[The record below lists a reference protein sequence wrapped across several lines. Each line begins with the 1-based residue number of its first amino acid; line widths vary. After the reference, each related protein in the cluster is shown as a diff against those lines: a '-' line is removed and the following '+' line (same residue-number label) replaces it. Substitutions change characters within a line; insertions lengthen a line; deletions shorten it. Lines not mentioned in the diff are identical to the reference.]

1 MSTRKTMTTVAA
13 AASLS
18 IAALLTSGLTAMAQS
33 QYTNGPDGMQPNT
46 LAQKPHTARRMRMAD
61 NRPLVVRRRAVP
73 LAPAVIEVPAPVVNT
88 GPGTIVTGPLGF
100 GSNVVGLP
108 FRALAGVFPATGDP
122 AVNPLVLI
130 GAPLHAVGDIVQV
143 PFRIVGAPFGGTTIA
158 TY

>member
-1 MSTRKTMTTVAA
+1 MSITKTMTTIAA

-18 IAALLTSGLTAMAQS
+18 IAAVLMSGLAAKAQS
-33 QYTNGPDGMQPNT
+33 QYTNGPDGLQPNT
-46 LAQKPHTARRMRMAD
+46 LAQKPHTARRMRMGS

-73 LAPAVIEVPAPVVNT
+73 LKPAVVEVEAPAVNT

-108 FRALAGVFPATGDP
+108 FRILGGVFPATGDP

>member
-1 MSTRKTMTTVAA
+1 MLTLKMMSTVAA
-13 AASLS
+13 AATMS
-18 IAALLTSGLTAMAQS
+18 IAALLTSGLTASAQS
-33 QYTNGPDGMQPNT
+33 QYTNGPDGQQPNT
-46 LAQKPHTARRMRMAD
+46 LAQKPHTARHMRLAD
-61 NRPLVVRRRAVP
+61 NRPLVVRRRAAP
-73 LAPAVIEVPAPVVNT
+73 LAPAVIEVPGPVVNT

-100 GSNVVGLP
+100 GSDVVGLP
-108 FRALAGVFPATGDP
+108 FRVLGGMFPASGDP

>member
-1 MSTRKTMTTVAA
+1 MSTIKTMTTVAA

-18 IAALLTSGLTAMAQS
+18 IAALLTSGFTATAQS

-46 LAQKPHTARRMRMAD
+46 LAQKPHTAKRMRMAN
-61 NRPLVVRRRAVP
+61 NRPLVVRRRAIP

-108 FRALAGVFPATGDP
+108 FRVLAGVFPATGDP
-122 AVNPLVLI
+122 AVNSLVLI

>member
-1 MSTRKTMTTVAA
+1 MSTIKAITTVAA

-18 IAALLTSGLTAMAQS
+18 IAALLTSGSTASAQS
-33 QYTNGPDGMQPNT
+33 QYTNGRDGLQPNT
-46 LAQKPHTARRMRMAD
+46 LARKPHTAKRNRVAYD
-61 NRPLVVRRRAVP
+61 RPLVVRRRTVP
-73 LAPAVIEVPAPVVNT
+73 LAPAVIEVQAPVANT
-88 GPGTIVTGPLGF
+88 GPGTLVTGPLGF

-108 FRALAGVFPATGDP
+108 FRILDGVFPSTGNP

-130 GAPLHAVGDIVQV
+130 GAPLHAVGDLVQV

>member
-1 MSTRKTMTTVAA
+1 MSTIKTITKVAA

-18 IAALLTSGLTAMAQS
+18 IAALLTSGLTATAQS
-33 QYTNGPDGMQPNT
+33 QYTNGPDGLQPNS
-46 LAQKPHTARRMRMAD
+46 LAQKPHTARRTRMAGD
-61 NRPLVVRRRAVP
+61 RPLVVRRRAVP
-73 LAPAVIEVPAPVVNT
+73 LAPAVIEVQAPVANT

-100 GSNVVGLP
+100 GSTVAGLP
-108 FRALAGVFPATGDP
+108 FRILGGVFPAAGDP

-130 GAPLHAVGDIVQV
+130 GAPLHAVGDLVQV